1 MKSKQTLF
9 RAAALIAAAMLV
21 LTACGAPATTA
32 APAAT
37 EAPAQMTKITL
48 QLQWVA
54 QSQFAGYFAALDKG
68 YYKDE
73 GLDVTIKEGA
83 VDIVPQQVLASGQAE
98 FALAWVPKALVS
110 REEGAKI
117 VNIGQVFQRSGTLEV
132 SWKDSGITK
141 PEDWAGKKVGTWGF
155 GNEFELYAAMTQAGL
170 DPQKDVTIVQQPF
183 DMSLLLNKE
192 IDAAEAMTY
201 NEYAQ
206 VLEAVNPETGEL
218 YQPEDLVVINFN
230 DVGTA
235 MLQDSVWAREDWLA
249 EPANQEIA
257 VKFLRATFKGWI
269 FCRDNFDECVDIV
282 LAHGTTLGK
291 GHQTWQ
297 LNEINKLIWPSP
309 AGIGVMD
316 KALWDQ
322 TVSVAT
328 SQSVIKAAPDAGAYR
343 DDLAKQAA
351 DSLKN
356 GGVDVTGANYTPKQV
371 EVTEGGN

>member
-117 VNIGQVFQRSGTLEV
+117 VFQRSGTLEV
-132 SWKDSGITK
+132 
-141 PEDWAGKKVGTWGF
+141 
-155 GNEFELYAAMTQAGL
+155 
-170 DPQKDVTIVQQPF
+170 
-183 DMSLLLNKE
+183 
-192 IDAAEAMTY
+192 
-201 NEYAQ
+201 
-206 VLEAVNPETGEL
+206 
-218 YQPEDLVVINFN
+218 
-230 DVGTA
+230 
-235 MLQDSVWAREDWLA
+235 
-249 EPANQEIA
+249 
-257 VKFLRATFKGWI
+257 
-269 FCRDNFDECVDIV
+269 
-282 LAHGTTLGK
+282 
-291 GHQTWQ
+291 
-297 LNEINKLIWPSP
+297 
-309 AGIGVMD
+309 
-316 KALWDQ
+316 
-322 TVSVAT
+322 
-328 SQSVIKAAPDAGAYR
+328 
-343 DDLAKQAA
+343 
-351 DSLKN
+351 
-356 GGVDVTGANYTPKQV
+356 
-371 EVTEGGN
+371 